1 MKEIWGPTWFVS
13 ALCAIVLVGTVFS
26 RLEVVAISHSSV
38 FLPVVF
44 GQMSLTIQ
52 TIEQSELTSWKAGV
66 TEGEV
71 PMEL

>member
-26 RLEVVAISHSSV
+26 RLEVVAISFFC

-52 TIEQSELTSWKAGV
+52 RLSKRVDEL
-66 TEGEV
+66 EGGSD
-71 PMEL
+71 